1 MCSFFVFSTR
11 SWLHPTEVG
20 KPEQAFIPFFTHS
33 FIQHLLYV
41 RDALIINL
49 TIGGY
54 SLVGEIPMK
63 GSIAY

>member
-1 MCSFFVFSTR
+1 MRSFFVFSTR

-41 RDALIINL
+41 RDALVINL